1 MRHGRG
7 SHREMMWRGHRAG
20 PPETSHD
27 ELAGWCAGR
36 LPDGWFTGSP
46 EITFDREEILVMGT
60 LPEPELDR
68 DASDAAR
75 EAARES
81 RIDGWREDTREQRI
95 RIAQQA
101 EQRFGRTVSWG
112 AECGGTRKLFTTLA
126 APFMTR
132 LRMPEREV
140 LDTLVKAGVARSRSH
155 ALAWCVRLVGE
166 HQADWIAQLKEAL
179 ENVEQARA
187 GGPVQTV

>member
-1 MRHGRG
+1 
-7 SHREMMWRGHRAG
+7 MMWRGHRAG
-20 PPETSHD
+20 PPETTED
-27 ELAGWCAGR
+27 ELGGWFAGR

-46 EITFDREEILVMGT
+46 EITFDREEILVVGA
-60 LPEPELDR
+60 LPEPALDK

-81 RIDGWREDTREQRI
+81 RIDGWREETRDHRI

-101 EQRFGRTVSWG
+101 EQRFGRSVSWG

-140 LDTLVKAGVARSRSH
+140 LDTLVQAGVARSRSH
-155 ALAWCVRLVGE
+155 ALAWSVRLVGE

-179 ENVEQARA
+179 ERVEQARA